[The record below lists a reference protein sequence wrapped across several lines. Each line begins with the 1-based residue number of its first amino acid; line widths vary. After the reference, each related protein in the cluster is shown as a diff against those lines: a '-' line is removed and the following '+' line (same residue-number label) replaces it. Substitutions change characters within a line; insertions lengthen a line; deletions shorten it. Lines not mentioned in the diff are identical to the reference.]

1 MKVLLDMNLPPSWV
15 KFLSDQGIE
24 ALHWSNV
31 GDGRAPDSEILKWA
45 DKNDF
50 TVFTHDLDFTT
61 LLAIT
66 GASGPSVIQLRSQDV
81 LPNAVGAQVVSV
93 LSTYGPELESGA
105 LVTVDLISSRVRIL
119 PISRRV

>member
-1 MKVLLDMNLPPSWV
+1 MNLPPSWV